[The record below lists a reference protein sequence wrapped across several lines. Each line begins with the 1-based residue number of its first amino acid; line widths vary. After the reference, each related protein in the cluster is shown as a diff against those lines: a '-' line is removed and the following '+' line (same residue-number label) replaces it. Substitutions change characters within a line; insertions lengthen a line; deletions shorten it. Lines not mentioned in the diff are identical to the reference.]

1 MGKVRQL
8 GIQASI
14 VILTIGL
21 IIGCVGVV
29 GGGSI
34 AIFSAYREYVEHR
47 EILRAQQEFTAAIN
61 DRALDNLRL
70 AEFVARLPRVHNAF
84 KADNPGQLLAEL
96 QNGFAT
102 VAPSQIDRMQF
113 YRPEATT
120 FARMHRPADLG
131 EGQTARGV
139 IYRADRDRTVRRGI
153 DLTPNGLRIHGIVP
167 IWDEDNRY
175 LGIVDA
181 STYLSPAFL
190 KQIETGQAKYRI
202 FILGRGGY
210 HLAVESGASPAPMAS
225 QETLA
230 LTNRGVDVALHVATK
245 EAKLLTTAMPLL
257 DYDKDNI
264 GAVQIDIDMSEVE
277 TRYRELIAVLV
288 FGTLLLLVL
297 GAGWGIF
304 ALRSLTS
311 PVETLIRT
319 TARIAA
325 GGTAEPVS
333 LQERNDTVGRFARAL
348 ENLRVSK
355 VEVERQKKKA
365 EEANAAKSKFLAV
378 MSHELRTPLNAVIG
392 FSDLL
397 LRGVSAEPPSMKQAE
412 YLQDIV
418 DSAQHLHGVLT
429 EIMTMARLESGKF
442 EVTPQRMNLG
452 TVVDDVVKMMQA
464 SAVAAGVEMTH
475 DATSH
480 PVDADPIAIRQIV
493 LNLLSNALKFTP
505 RGGTVRVLTS
515 SEDGFARIVVTDTGI
530 GIPRDK
536 RETVFL
542 PFEQVEDALSR
553 KNGGI
558 GLGLSIVKS
567 LLDLHRGTI
576 TIESDIGSGT
586 RVVISWP
593 AAAAALFEAAD

>member
-14 VILTIGL
+14 VLLTIGL
-21 IIGCVGVV
+21 VIGCVGVV

-47 EILRAQQEFTAAIN
+47 EIARAQQEFTAAIN
-61 DRALDNLRL
+61 KRALDNLRL
-70 AEFVARLPRVHNAF
+70 AEFVARLPRVRSAI
-84 KADNPGQLLAEL
+84 KADDREQLFAEL
-96 QNGFAT
+96 QDGFAA
-102 VAPSQIDRMQF
+102 VAPMQIDRMQF
-113 YRPEATT
+113 YRPGPTT
-120 FARMHRPADLG
+120 FARMHRPADISQ
-131 EGQTARGV
+131 EQTVREAVYSADKG
-139 IYRADRDRTVRRGI
+139 RAARRGI
-153 DLTPNGLRIHGIVP
+153 DSSPSGLRIRGVAP
-167 IWDEDNRY
+167 IWDENTHY
-175 LGIVDA
+175 LGVVDA
-181 STYLSPAFL
+181 STYVSPAFL
-190 KQIETGQAKYRI
+190 KQIETGQATYRI

-230 LTNRGVDVALHVATK
+230 VTNRGLDVALHVVTK

-264 GAVQIDIDMSEVE
+264 GAVQIDIDMSQVE
-277 TRYRELIAVLV
+277 TRYRELIAVLI
-288 FGTLLLLVL
+288 FGTLLLLVV
-297 GAGWGIF
+297 GAGWGIV

-325 GGTAEPVS
+325 GGTAEAVS

-348 ENLRVSK
+348 ENLRASK

-397 LRGVSAEPPSMKQAE
+397 LRGVSAEPPSKKQSE
-412 YLQDIV
+412 YLRDIV
-418 DSAQHLHGVLT
+418 GSAQHLHGVLT
-429 EIMTMARLESGKF
+429 EIMTMARLESGRF
-442 EVTPQRMNLG
+442 EVMPQRMNLG
-452 TVVDDVVKMMQA
+452 EVVEDVVKMMQA
-464 SAVAAGVEMTH
+464 SAVAAGVELTH

-480 PVDADPIAIRQIV
+480 QVDADPIAIRQIV

-505 RGGTVRVLTS
+505 RGGSVRVLTS
-515 SEDGFARIVVTDTGI
+515 SEDGLARIVVTDTGI

-567 LLDLHRGTI
+567 LLDLHRGTV
-576 TIESDIGSGT
+576 TIEGDVGSGT
-586 RVVISWP
+586 RIVVSWP
-593 AAAAALFEAAD
+593 TAAAALLDAAD